1 MLDKKGRSKGYGY
14 VDMDSDEALTEA
26 ISLNGTKIENRAIKV
41 ARSKPTSKRV
51 RPVVQAPRLP
61 SEPVSRCVL
70 FLTSSPPPPPGTS
83 LSLARACVFLLLC
96 FECRCTCAELR
107 CSRSYSRTALFVPR
121 NFQTRA
127 LAKKDAVAET
137 SGEATGQHSDA
148 EGKKPPR
155 KSNDDFRAMFLSR
168 Q

>member
-1 MLDKKGRSKGYGY
+1 MRLVLDKKGRSKGYGY
-14 VDMDSDEALTEA
+14 VDMDSEEALTEA

-70 FLTSSPPPPPGTS
+70 FITSC
-83 LSLARACVFLLLC
+83 LSLRTRAFLLLRLLYC
-96 FECRCTCAELR
+96 GTHAHTVARR
-107 CSRSYSRTALFVPR
+107 CS
-121 NFQTRA
+121 FQEIFRR
-127 LAKKDAVAET
+127 
-137 SGEATGQHSDA
+137 GRWQ
-148 EGKKPPR
+148 R
-155 KSNDDFRAMFLSR
+155 KT